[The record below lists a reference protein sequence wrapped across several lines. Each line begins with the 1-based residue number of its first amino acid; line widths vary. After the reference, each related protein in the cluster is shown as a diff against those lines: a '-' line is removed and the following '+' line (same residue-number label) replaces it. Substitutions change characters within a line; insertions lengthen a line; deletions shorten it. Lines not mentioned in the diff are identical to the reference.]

1 MKKRLKFLKNLIWC
15 SSSKGRTS
23 PCGGENAVSRSVD
36 HPKMEKCQSG
46 YWSSLLNCNR
56 ETGSGVRI
64 PSFPQKYKEMKVIK
78 ETCYKGTRIIL
89 GNEKRD
95 LINKMIRVLKE
106 QGFTEISIPIIQSQ
120 ETFTGKVGAEN
131 NNLMYNFK
139 DRGDRDIC
147 LAPEYTAVIQKLSK
161 TTFKNDRNV
170 KVFYVQECFRGEKPA
185 GRFRQFTQLGVEII
199 NPDNDYND
207 YLQEIAYNLIQLSG
221 REITLNTDVTRGLD
235 YYKEGKGFEIACDEL
250 GSSKQV
256 CGGGEYDG
264 GIGFAI
270 GISTL
275 LKSVV
280 S

>member
-1 MKKRLKFLKNLIWC
+1 
-15 SSSKGRTS
+15 
-23 PCGGENAVSRSVD
+23 
-36 HPKMEKCQSG
+36 
-46 YWSSLLNCNR
+46 
-56 ETGSGVRI
+56 
-64 PSFPQKYKEMKVIK
+64 
-78 ETCYKGTRIIL
+78 
-89 GNEKRD
+89 
-95 LINKMIRVLKE
+95 MIRVLKE

-170 KVFYVQECFRGEKPA
+170 KVFYVQECFRGEKPQA

-207 YLQEIAYNLIQLSG
+207 YLQKIAYSLIELSG
-221 REITLNTDVTRGLD
+221 RSIVLNTGVTRGLD
-235 YYKEGKGFEIACDEL
+235 YYTEGKGFEIACDEL
-250 GSSKQV
+250 GSSKPEERDRNPV
-256 CGGGEYDG
+256 
-264 GIGFAI
+264 
-270 GISTL
+270 TRL
-275 LKSVV
+275 LRKKYIDSIVLIYKSKNYMSLVHRIHLMTDAENNTTC